1 MIELESVSKKFG
13 ATIALHETDL
23 SIEAGRTTVLI
34 GASGCGK
41 VDDFEPNHWLA

>member
-23 SIEAGRTTVLI
+23 CIEAMLVAPGT
-34 GASGCGK
+34 
-41 VDDFEPNHWLA
+41 

>member
-23 SIEAGRTTVLI
+23 CIDAGKTTVLI
-34 GASGCGK
+34 GASVMFLKCM
-41 VDDFEPNHWLA
+41 